1 MTRVNIR
8 DMKVIDSMDLDQLVR
23 DTYGRP
29 YNFQQQDGC
38 QDRGYRRATV
48 PEPDPLDFD
57 QKTIPEVIN
66 EGDMGVSFA
75 AWLARDP
82 EAPVG
87 DRSDDLALELFWE
100 RNFYPSQAMVLN
112 DLHARGLLPA
122 GEYMITIDW

>member
-38 QDRGYRRATV
+38 QDREYHNVTV
-48 PEPDPLDFD
+48 PEPNPEDYP
-57 QKTIPEVIN
+57 KEAIPEVIN
-66 EGDMGVSFA
+66 GDDMGVSFA

-87 DRSDDLALELFWE
+87 NRSDDLALELFWE
-100 RNFYPSQAMVLN
+100 RSFYPSQAMVLN

>member
-1 MTRVNIR
+1 MASMRIQE
-8 DMKVIDSMDLDQLVR
+8 MKVVDSMDLDQLIR

-38 QDRGYRRATV
+38 QNRGYTEATV
-48 PEPDPLDFD
+48 PEPDPEDFD
-57 QKTIPEVIN
+57 QETIPEVIN
-66 EGDMGVSFA
+66 GDDMGVSFA

-87 DRSDDLALELFWE
+87 GRSDAIALFWE

-112 DLHARGLLPA
+112 DLHARGLLPP